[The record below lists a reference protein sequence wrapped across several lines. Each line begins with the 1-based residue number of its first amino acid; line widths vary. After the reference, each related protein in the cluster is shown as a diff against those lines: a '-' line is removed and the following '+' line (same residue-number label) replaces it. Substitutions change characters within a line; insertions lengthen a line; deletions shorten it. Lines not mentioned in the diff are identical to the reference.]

1 MAVGDTLI
9 EVAVVVLDGVRAV
22 AVHRHDGAGEPLPRA
37 LPVATDARL
46 DVEAHDGEVHARRA
60 GSAPGAASVD
70 LPVVRFNVK
79 SRVSGN
85 WQGAGQWFPGSVVTV
100 NGDGTYAI
108 QYDDG
113 DFDESVPDGHLVAAM

>member
-1 MAVGDTLI
+1 MA
-9 EVAVVVLDGVRAV
+9 A
-22 AVHRHDGAGEPLPRA
+22 LPRLKPPPKPPPA
-37 LPVATDARL
+37 PA
-46 DVEAHDGEVHARRA
+46 VEPAA
-60 GSAPGAASVD
+60 GSESGVESVA

-113 DFDESVPDGHLVAAM
+113 DFDESVPDGHLVAM